1 MADPGDDRT
10 SRSAAPEPAPAA
22 AVPAA
27 PEPATAAAVPAA
39 ERAAQLRAELIH
51 HEHRYYV
58 LDDPEIGDDE
68 YDALFDEL
76 KAIEAAD
83 PALITRDSPT
93 QRVGGT
99 PVSRLTK
106 VAHLM
111 PMLSLANARSAEE
124 LRAWV
129 ARMRG
134 HLAREGI
141 AEPEFEFV
149 CEPKIDGLAISLL
162 YRDGVLERGATRGN
176 GEIGEDVTH
185 NLRTIGQIPLRIS
198 DAPPLIE
205 VRGEIYMSLP
215 DFAALN
221 ERRAGAGL
229 QTFMNPRNSAAGTI
243 RQLDPALAAQRP
255 LSMLAYG
262 VGVTEGIVFETHWD
276 ALAWLRRSG
285 FPVNPDIRLLHSE
298 DDVVAQCQAWE
309 QRRGKLDFEID
320 GVVVKVSDHELQRR
334 LGAVGRDPRWA
345 VAWKFPPTTAK
356 TTLRAVHWN
365 VGKYGDLHPFAELEP
380 VAVGGVTVKLA
391 TLHNEEDLRRKDVR
405 PGDEVIVLRAGDVIP
420 QVVSPAPGAV
430 GRPDRAASPGPPERC
445 PACATATVKP
455 AEGVFTKCPNPVCPG
470 RQWQLLKHFVSRGAM
485 DIDGLGEKQVHALQS
500 RGLLTTAP
508 DIYALAPEQLID
520 LEGFGEISAGNLIAA
535 IDASRARPFGRVLFA
550 LGIEEVGAVTGQ
562 NLARQFRSI
571 DALLAAPPEA
581 IEETP
586 GIGAKMAAT
595 IAAQL
600 AEPAMLLQINRLR
613 EAGLKFAEDG
623 PPPGEGPL
631 AGLTLVLTG
640 TLPMLS
646 REQATERILAA
657 GGRVTSAVSKKT
669 DYLVAG
675 ESAGTKL
682 AKAERLEVPVLDE
695 AGLLELLARPPV
707 DARQ

>member
-1 MADPGDDRT
+1 MAEAGPAG
-10 SRSAAPEPAPAA
+10 SGAPAA
-22 AVPAA
+22 GR
-27 PEPATAAAVPAA
+27 AA
-39 ERAAQLRAELIH
+39 ELRALLVH

-76 KAIEAAD
+76 RAIEAAH
-83 PALITRDSPT
+83 PELVTPDSPT

-106 VAHLM
+106 VTHLR
-111 PMLSLANARSAEE
+111 PMLSLANARSAPE
-124 LRAWV
+124 LHGWV

-141 AEPEFEFV
+141 EDPRFEFV

-162 YRDGVLERGATRGN
+162 YRDGVLERGATRGD

-185 NLRTIGQIPLRIS
+185 NLRTISQIPLRIP
-198 DAPPLIE
+198 DAPPLVE

-221 ERRAGAGL
+221 ERRAAAGL

-243 RQLDPALAAQRP
+243 RQLDPALAAERP

-262 VGVTEGIVFETHWD
+262 IGVTDGLELETHWD

-285 FPVNPDIRLLHSE
+285 FPVNPDIQLRDDE
-298 DDVVAQCQAWE
+298 DAVIALCQTWE
-309 QRRGKLDFEID
+309 DRRGRLDFEID

-356 TTLRAVHWN
+356 TTLRGVHWN
-365 VGKYGDLHPFAELEP
+365 VGKYGDLHPFAELAP

-430 GRPDRAASPGPPERC
+430 GRPDRAQPPGPPAAC
-445 PACATATVKP
+445 PSCGTPTVKP
-455 AEGVFTKCPNPVCPG
+455 PDAVFTKCPNPVCPG

-485 DIDGLGEKQVHALQS
+485 DIDGLGEKQVAALQA

-508 DIYALAPEQLID
+508 DIYALRAEQLIE
-520 LEGFGEISAGNLIAA
+520 LERYAEVSARNLIEA
-535 IDASRARPFGRVLFA
+535 IDASRERPFARVLFA

-562 NLARQFRSI
+562 NLARRFRDI
-571 DALLAAPPEA
+571 EALLAATPEVIA
-581 IEETP
+581 ETP
-586 GIGAKMAAT
+586 GIGEKMAGI
-595 IAAQL
+595 IADQL
-600 AEPAMLLQINRLR
+600 ADPAMALQIERLR
-613 EAGLKFAEDG
+613 QAGLRFAQDG
-623 PPPGEGPL
+623 PAPGEGPL
-631 AGLTLVLTG
+631 AGRTFVLTG
-640 TLPMLS
+640 TLPTLS

-657 GGRVTSAVSKKT
+657 GGRVTSSVSRKT
-669 DYLVAG
+669 DFLVAG

-682 AKAERLEVPVLDE
+682 EKAERLGVAVIDE
-695 AGLLELLARPPV
+695 AGLIELIGG
-707 DARQ
+707 